1 MQQSLNWTSP
11 PEGFTASQN
20 STPGWRPSIQTC
32 DPVGGGGDVYMQ
44 SITSATI
51 VNLIEEQCQAL
62 LRTLGNYTAGKIT
75 IATTTPETYLVMPGK
90 L

>member
-1 MQQSLNWTSP
+1 
-11 PEGFTASQN
+11 
-20 STPGWRPSIQTC
+20 
-32 DPVGGGGDVYMQ
+32 MQ

-51 VNLIEEQCQAL
+51 VNLIEEQCKAL